1 MSRPEEGQGL
11 KEKPNKYRIL
21 HVIDHLGSGGAQETV
36 CQLVKYSQAE
46 RFQPEVL
53 TLHGFGHYWDVL
65 RSWGVPVRT
74 LVPQGFARAA
84 IPFIFLR
91 LVFLLAR
98 NRYDIVHTHLIGANV
113 LAAPLAAL
121 YRVPVRFTHDQTHDD
136 VRGYSF
142 IHRWLDTL
150 ANRLNHRVIAVSSSI
165 CTFLCR
171 QERIPADKISVIYNS
186 VDLVRFSPRNDPR
199 AREEARQKWHVPAE
213 ALIVGGVGRL
223 HYQKN
228 FPLFLEVAS
237 EVCARLP
244 QALFVIAGE
253 GPEQAALE
261 EMSRKLGLAARL
273 RFLGFVKEMPELYQA
288 LDLLVLTSHFEGT
301 PLTVLEAMAMG
312 VPVVAARV
320 DGVEEVIEDGADG
333 ILVPP
338 GNKDLFVTEICRV
351 LQDQSLRQ
359 RLSRAGREKARRRFS
374 AEAMVR
380 QVESLYLQ
388 YLENGSAS
396 DEKNCLPPLVHPAQ
410 QS

>member
-1 MSRPEEGQGL
+1 MDGQEEGQAL
-11 KEKPNKYRIL
+11 RDKPTKYRIL
-21 HVIDHLGSGGAQETV
+21 HVIDHLGSGGAQEAV
-36 CQLVKYSQAE
+36 CQLVKYGQTE
-46 RFQPEVL
+46 LFQPEVVV
-53 TLHGFGHYWDVL
+53 LHGFGHYWDVL

-91 LVFLLAR
+91 LFLLLAR

-113 LAAPLAAL
+113 LAAPLAAM
-121 YRVPVRFTHDQTHDD
+121 YQVPVRFTHDQTHDD

-150 ANRLNHRVIAVSSSI
+150 ANRLNHHVIAVSSSI
-165 CTFLCR
+165 RTFLCR
-171 QERIPADKISVIYNS
+171 KENLSTDKISVIYNS
-186 VDLVRFSPRNDPR
+186 VDLSRFSPKEDPG
-199 AREEARQKWHVPAE
+199 AKQEARRKWGLPAE

-228 FPLFLEVAS
+228 FPLFLEVAA

-253 GPEQAALE
+253 GPERAALE
-261 EMSRKLGLAARL
+261 EMSRRLGIASRV
-273 RFLGFVKEMPELYQA
+273 RFMGFVKEMPELYQS

-312 VPVVAARV
+312 VPVVASRV
-320 DGVEEVIEDGADG
+320 DGVEEVLENGRDG

-338 GNKDLFVTEICRV
+338 GNKDLFITEIYRV
-351 LQDQSLRQ
+351 LQDRSLRQ
-359 RLSRAGREKARRRFS
+359 QLAGEGQEKAQRQFS

-380 QVESLYLQ
+380 QVETLYLQ
-388 YLENGSAS
+388 CLENGRAS
-396 DEKNCLPPLVHPAQ
+396 D
-410 QS
+410 